1 MGNSKVDLS
10 KFWALWS
17 AAAAAT
23 SLLACQ
29 NPAAEAAGGKGGA
42 PAANAPAP
50 VVNVRAA
57 ALPAVSNATVAL
69 QQLASREPR
78 DAWFGLTASDGSGL
92 EVTNVDIKTVLDGPL
107 AFTEL
112 HLYFRNPEA
121 RVREGKFRITLPDG
135 AAISRFAMEN
145 NGQFME
151 AEVVEKQLAR
161 RAYDDFLH
169 RRQDPA
175 LLEQAAGNEFSAK
188 VFPIPANGVK
198 HLVLSFSQELAN
210 ESYHLPLVGLP
221 KLGALAARVQ
231 ILGADGNYRTTT
243 LEKKNWKPDAD
254 LIAQGKTLDAVVA
267 GDVVAMRVPVVST
280 NAVYRPDAVSVL
292 FDTSA
297 SRGLGFAGDVERLER
312 LLAEMKARLGD
323 AVPLEIIAFDQTAE
337 TVFTGTFASFRRD
350 VLSQLRQRGALG
362 ASDIGGALDRVSK
375 GNARQVVLLS
385 DAVPTAGAEKADLI
399 AKAKTLAGRG
409 VNRFDVALVGGIRDS
424 LGAAALT
431 NAGLANVGAV
441 LDVDRLG
448 SNETARRLGVA
459 MNVNI
464 PVAVADAQWVW
475 PRTIAAAQSGDAVII
490 YARASVRHDMF
501 APAITLG
508 TTASR
513 LTATKAAAPLLD
525 RSLVRAQIAELEAQ
539 LVAATTPETTKA
551 IKAKLVDVSVKN
563 RVMASVTSML
573 VLESDADYDRYQIP
587 RTALADI
594 LSVGNGG
601 VEWLKRK
608 APVLQLADAK
618 PIEKQEA
625 SKKKPADES
634 PSTGAV
640 AGKAALAMNDGDGT
654 SDAADRNADKN
665 DSKDSPAE
673 EEIVGRV
680 ARPDVAALDSRDDF
694 GGIAGAGVGGGGTG
708 AGAAAA
714 APAPPPAI
722 AASEPM
728 RERAQRRQS
737 IAPGP
742 ITRNRN
748 EDDDDDTKLS
758 GPAPLTGE
766 LARITNLLKQQNV
779 GAALAAAQQW
789 HSKAPGD
796 VLALIALGEA
806 HEASKN
812 PTQAAR
818 AYGSII
824 DLFPERADLRRF
836 AGQRLARLSTSAQ
849 SSVNDLLIDT
859 YRKAVADRPDHPSS
873 HRMLAYALARAGK
886 FADAFAAI
894 AAGVKQ
900 DYRDDSYRGVD
911 RVFRDDVGILAAA
924 WKAAEPKAAD
934 KIEKLATELGGTVA
948 SQASTRFILYW
959 ETDANDVDFHIQDAR
974 GGHAFYS
981 QPELAS
987 GGELYADITT
997 GYGPE
1002 CFAINGTPKAGPYR
1016 LSIHYYSMGP
1026 MGYGMGAVEILRHD
1040 GKGHLSFET
1049 RPYTVMVDQAYVDLG
1064 TIK

>member
-1 MGNSKVDLS
+1 MGNSKADLS

-29 NPAAEAAGGKGGA
+29 NPPAAAAGGKGGA
-42 PAANAPAP
+42 PAAGITTPA
-50 VVNVRAA
+50 VRATG
-57 ALPAVSNATVAL
+57 LPAVSTATVAL
-69 QQLASREPR
+69 QQLATREPR

-92 EVTNVDIKTVLDGPL
+92 EVTNVEIKSVLDGPL

-145 NGQFME
+145 DGQFME

-210 ESYHLPLVGLP
+210 DSYHLPLVGLP
-221 KLGALAARVQ
+221 TLGALTARVQ

-243 LEKKNWKPDAD
+243 LEKRNWKPDAD
-254 LIAQGKTLDAVVA
+254 LMAQGKTLDAVVA

-280 NAVYRPDAVSVL
+280 NAAYRPEAVSVL

-297 SRGLGFAGDVERLER
+297 SRGLGFAGDVDRLAR
-312 LLAEMKARLGD
+312 LVADMKVRLGD

-337 TVFTGTFASFRRD
+337 TIFTGTFASFRRD

-362 ASDIGGALDRVSK
+362 ASDLGGAFDRVSK
-375 GNARQVVLLS
+375 GTARQVVLLS
-385 DAVPTAGAEKADLI
+385 DAVPTAGAEKADLV
-399 AKAKTLAGRG
+399 AKAKALAGRG

-424 LGAAALT
+424 IGAAALT
-431 NAGLANVGAV
+431 NAGLTNVGAV

-448 SNETARRLGVA
+448 STETARRLGIA

-475 PRTIAAAQSGDAVII
+475 PRTITAAQSGDSVIV

-508 TTASR
+508 SSASR

-539 LVAATTPETTKA
+539 LAAATTPETIKA

-618 PIEKQEA
+618 PNRLPEP
-625 SKKKPADES
+625 SKKRPAVEE

-640 AGKAALAMNDGDGT
+640 AGKSALADTTDGDT
-654 SDAADRNADKN
+654 ADIYADKSDAN
-665 DSKDSPAE
+665 DSPKEAKE
-673 EEIVGRV
+673 EM
-680 ARPDVAALDSRDDF
+680 ARPELDSF
-694 GGIAGAGVGGGGTG
+694 AGLAGGGVGGEGHG
-708 AGAAAA
+708 AAAAA
-714 APAPPPAI
+714 APAPPPMVES
-722 AASEPM
+722 SE
-728 RERAQRRQS
+728 RRDAEQRRPS
-737 IAPGP
+737 APP
-742 ITRNRN
+742 RTITRSRDAADD
-748 EDDDDDTKLS
+748 EDDAKLS

-766 LARITNLLKQQNV
+766 LARITRLLKQQNV

-789 HSKAPGD
+789 HNKEPGD

-806 HEASKN
+806 YEANKN
-812 PTQAAR
+812 PSQAAR

-836 AGQRLARLSTSAQ
+836 AGQRLARLSTSPQA
-849 SSVNDLLIDT
+849 SVNDLMIDT

-886 FADAFAAI
+886 FAEAFAAI
-894 AAGVKQ
+894 AVGVKQ
-900 DYRDDSYRGVD
+900 NYRDDSYRGVD
-911 RVFRDDVGILAAA
+911 RVLRDDVGILAAA
-924 WKAAEPKAAD
+924 WKAVEPKAAD
-934 KIEKLATELGGTVA
+934 KIEKLTTELGATVA
-948 SQASTRFILYW
+948 DEASTRFILYW

-1002 CFAINGTPKAGPYR
+1002 CFAIDGTPKAGPYR

-1040 GKGHLSFET
+1040 GKGHLRFET